1 MRMIIDLI
9 DDGDFC
15 SLSFLIL
22 IVIVAGAAMVNGKE
36 KLHLR
41 GKHAAAA
48 AFVCYAAYGWY
59 IFQPAT
65 AEDWIGITI
74 RGAFAAG
81 LVLGLSWIVLA
92 VVVFAYRYT
101 AENPIR
107 TVRNRISRAKR
118 QKAEQEETER
128 RQREAE
134 IREQQQREQAEREAR
149 QREREAKERAAKASE
164 EAEHKTKFARTE
176 CELLYNG
183 YATELESLL
192 PSEEFEHFLKK
203 HLSAS
208 QPPERIDRYATLL
221 KKTIQRYLKI
231 AKRRPSS
238 FKNIPEIASHFQD
251 VRKEIDELPYDEE
264 TKQTLV
270 AHLSMAEEQAIE
282 RFLAQ

>member
-1 MRMIIDLI
+1 MSIIELI

-22 IVIVAGAAMVNGKE
+22 LAFLAGGAMVNGKE
-36 KLHLR
+36 KLQLW

-59 IFQPAT
+59 TFQPTT

-92 VVVFAYRYT
+92 VVTFVYRST

-107 TVRNRISRAKR
+107 TARNWMSRAKR
-118 QKAEQEETER
+118 RRAQQEAAER
-128 RQREAE
+128 RQWEAE
-134 IREQQQREQAEREAR
+134 IREQQQREQAEREAAA
-149 QREREAKERAAKASE
+149 REREVQEKAAKASE
-164 EAEHKTKFARTE
+164 TAQHKIKYARTE

-183 YATELESLL
+183 YAAELESLL
-192 PSEEFEHFLKK
+192 PRKEFERFLRK

-208 QPPERIDRYATLL
+208 QSPEHIDRYATLL
-221 KKTIQRYLKI
+221 KQTIQRYLKI

-238 FKNIPEIASHFQD
+238 FKNIPEIAGHFQD
-251 VRKEIDELPYDEE
+251 ARREIDELPYDEE

-270 AHLSMAEEQAIE
+270 AYLSMAEQQAIE